1 MSVFSAL
8 GATAAVAVLAVGSVT
23 GASIASASAT
33 GSGDDTLGPRL
44 TKACSRVGHR
54 IERVE
59 KVQARF
65 HADAGTKGS
74 IAFLQARIDAATK
87 AGQTDLVRVLTDR
100 MAVRKDVDATLPDV
114 LTHLKDA
121 QAVCAQHDAAASSA
135 PASTS

>member
-1 MSVFSAL
+1 M
-8 GATAAVAVLAVGSVT
+8 
-23 GASIASASAT
+23 
-33 GSGDDTLGPRL
+33 
-44 TKACSRVGHR
+44 
-54 IERVE
+54 
-59 KVQARF
+59 QARF